1 MSILVAISGTH
12 GSGKSTVLKG
22 LEANSKFIVD
32 DYKVSRAVQS
42 ELDVENLQELVTSF
56 YKMKAYQDKV
66 FEYKWAHDSALATNG
81 LDDHIILVER
91 SFFDIA
97 AYTEVW
103 LSRYK
108 RLSADQQ
115 MWWENY
121 KAKCIEAQS
130 IYNGLVI
137 VHAHPNIPFESDPNR
152 ADEESRNQFENLLIS
167 YSTLHGD
174 GIRRIPT
181 KNFYAKLDVFCEG
194 KEERVQLVTDFLN
207 RLHS

>member
-1 MSILVAISGTH
+1 MSILVAVSGTH
-12 GSGKSTVLKG
+12 GSGKSSILNG
-22 LEANSKFIVD
+22 LASKFEVD
-32 DYKVSRAVQS
+32 DYKVSRAVQA
-42 ELDVENLQELVTSF
+42 ELGVENLQELITSF

-66 FEYKWAHDSALATNG
+66 FEYKWARDSAIATNG
-81 LDDHIILVER
+81 LDDKIVLTER

-108 RLSADQQ
+108 KLSADQQ

-121 KAKCIEAQS
+121 KAKCIEAQH
-130 IYNGLVI
+130 IYSGLVI
-137 VHAHPNIPFESDPNR
+137 VHAHPNIDFELDPNR
-152 ADEESRNQFENLLIS
+152 ADEESRSQFENLLIS
-167 YSTLHGD
+167 YSTLYD
-174 GIRRIPT
+174 TGIHRIPT

-194 KEERVQLVTDFLN
+194 KEERVKLVTDFLD